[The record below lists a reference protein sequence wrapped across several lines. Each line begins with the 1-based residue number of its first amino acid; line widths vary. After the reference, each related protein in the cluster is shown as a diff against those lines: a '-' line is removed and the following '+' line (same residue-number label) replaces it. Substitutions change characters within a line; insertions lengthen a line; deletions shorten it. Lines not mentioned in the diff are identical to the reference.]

1 MPNLLV
7 LEVPSTSLAAPPWP
21 PVLRVLIHVVPPF
34 FSPLP
39 SSPCEGGDAGGGG
52 LGSLASGEVQEAQCT
67 LLQAPTPGPSRLRS
81 SYCSDQR
88 GGEHEVAFL
97 GFYSWV
103 LLPQHLPLLF
113 QSTPQAL
120 VEVLGGRVLAQY
132 ARELCHKNKQKHT
145 SEPGEVSH
153 VCNSSG
159 QVVKASGPWAPHAFV
174 PSTEGRGRRI
184 SDFLVYTASSR
195 PARAA
200 Q

>member
-1 MPNLLV
+1 MAPCAAGID
-7 LEVPSTSLAAPPWP
+7 PRGTSL
-21 PVLRVLIHVVPPF
+21 
-34 FSPLP
+34 SPLP

-52 LGSLASGEVQEAQCT
+52 PGSLASGEVQEAQCI

-120 VEVLGGRVLAQY
+120 VEVLGGRVLAQC
-132 ARELCHKNKQKHT
+132 AGSCVTKTNKNILQ
-145 SEPGEVSH
+145 S
-153 VCNSSG
+153 
-159 QVVKASGPWAPHAFV
+159 QV
-174 PSTEGRGRRI
+174 R
-184 SDFLVYTASSR
+184 
-195 PARAA
+195 
-200 Q
+200 